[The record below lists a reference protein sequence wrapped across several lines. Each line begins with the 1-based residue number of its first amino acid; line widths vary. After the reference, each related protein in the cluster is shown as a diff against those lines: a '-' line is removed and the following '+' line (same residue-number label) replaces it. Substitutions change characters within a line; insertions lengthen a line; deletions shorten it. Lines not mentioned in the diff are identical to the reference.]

1 MPDLGGL
8 GRFLILIGGVIAV
21 LGMLLAVMSKVPGMG
36 DGLGWLGKL
45 PGDIYIKRDNFT
57 FYFPLATSL
66 VISVVLSLLF
76 YLLSRR

>member
-8 GRFLILIGGVIAV
+8 GRLLVLLGGVIAV
-21 LGMLLAVMSKVPGMG
+21 VGVLLAVVSKLPGVG

-57 FYFPLATSL
+57 FYFPLATSAL
-66 VISVVLSLLF
+66 ISVVLSLLF

>member
-8 GRFLILIGGVIAV
+8 GRILILIGGSIVV
-21 LGMLLAVMSKVPGMG
+21 VGLLLALASKLPGLG

-57 FYFPLATSL
+57 FYFPLATSVLISL
-66 VISVVLSLLF
+66 VVSLLF

>member
-8 GRFLILIGGVIAV
+8 GRLLVLIGGVIV
-21 LGMLLAVMSKVPGMG
+21 GVGVLLAVVSKLPGVG

-57 FYFPLATSL
+57 FYFPLATSAL
-66 VISVVLSLLF
+66 ISVVLSLVF